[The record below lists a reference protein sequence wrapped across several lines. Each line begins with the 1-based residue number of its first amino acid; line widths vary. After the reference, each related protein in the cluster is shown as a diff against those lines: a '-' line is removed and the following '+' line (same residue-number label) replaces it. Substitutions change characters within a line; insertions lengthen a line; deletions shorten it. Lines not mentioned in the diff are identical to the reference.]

1 MELIFFML
9 LKNEFQTTRSLLV
22 TALTVQKRQQ
32 QGLLNVE
39 FWGNYE
45 VTFLLIVRLI
55 SYKRC

>member
-22 TALTVQKRQQ
+22 TALTGQNRQQ

-45 VTFLLIVRLI
+45 VTF
-55 SYKRC
+55 Y

>member
-1 MELIFFML
+1 MELIFLML

-39 FWGNYE
+39 FGGNYE